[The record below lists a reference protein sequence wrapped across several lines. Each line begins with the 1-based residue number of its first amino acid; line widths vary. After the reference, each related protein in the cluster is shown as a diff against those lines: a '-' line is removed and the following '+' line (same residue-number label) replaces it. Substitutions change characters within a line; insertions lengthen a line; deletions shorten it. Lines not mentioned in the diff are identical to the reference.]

1 MITKEELLTLLRQE
15 VVPALG
21 CTEPVCVALAAADA
35 HHAVGGNIVSVKVE
49 VNPGIYKNG
58 MSVGIPGFP
67 RVGLNYAAALGAR
80 LSNPEKG
87 LQLLADID
95 ETVTADAI
103 ALAEERRVT
112 VAIKHD
118 EAQLYVRAEVSTEAG
133 TGISE
138 IRGTHSNIILT
149 QRNDEVLLEKAYSAG
164 TQDDIHARLMPM
176 TVAEIRAVVDQCSEA
191 ELAPMLDGME
201 MNEKL
206 ADFGLEH
213 RLGIGI
219 AAALQKQVE
228 SYGGHYCY
236 VAVPCQY
243 VYYEDSYPAY
253 LTNRSHY
260 TDLELSALTEE
271 MNAQGVC
278 FLDMG
283 PVFDSLGHPPEFSS
297 RVDNHYGLLGAYETY
312 RAAVQKINGDYGL
325 ALSFPEEG
333 TDVTFSALPNPY
345 MGSRTRKLLGLRGDD
360 EKLLTAAFREDIP
373 FTRLDNWQEV
383 ASAVYALPATEDEA
397 LTYGLYMGGDI
408 AETCIRTDRSSLP
421 TALIFGDSFTNPVEC
436 LAYYS
441 FNELRSVDLRHYTV
455 QSLSDYIAAY
465 QPDVVLC
472 VRDYQSL
479 LLREFNGDFFS

>member
-1 MITKEELLTLLRQE
+1 MKKFSEWVMALLFSGTLLVLMAATILLPKERYSYYE
-15 VVPALG
+15 NRNLSAFPEISVESIANGKVFGELETMFCDYAAWRTPALKAV
-21 CTEPVCVALAAADA
+21 TWADLNVFRRPV
-35 HHAVGGNIVSVKVE
+35 
-49 VNPGIYKNG
+49 VN
-58 MSVGIPGFP
+58 
-67 RVGLNYAAALGAR
+67 
-80 LSNPEKG
+80 
-87 LQLLADID
+87 
-95 ETVTADAI
+95 ETV
-103 ALAEERRVT
+103 VT
-112 VAIKHD
+112 DDVLLP
-118 EAQLYVRAEVSTEAG
+118 QLYDPAMS
-133 TGISE
+133 
-138 IRGTHSNIILT
+138 
-149 QRNDEVLLEKAYSAG
+149 D
-164 TQDDIHARLMPM
+164 DDIRAQAKL
-176 TVAEIRAVVDQCSEA
+176 VAED
-191 ELAPMLDGME
+191 
-201 MNEKL
+201 N
-206 ADFGLEH
+206 
-213 RLGIGI
+213 
-219 AAALQKQVE
+219 AALQKQVE

-253 LTNRSHY
+253 LTNRSRY

-312 RAAVQKINGDYGL
+312 RAAVHKLNCDYGL

-345 MGSRTRKLLGLRGDD
+345 MGSRTRKLLGLRGSD
-360 EKLLTAAFREDIP
+360 EKLLTASFAEDIL
-373 FTRLDNWQEV
+373 FTRFDNGAAAE
-383 ASAVYALPATEDEA
+383 ATVYALPGSDAEP

-408 AETCIRTDRSSLP
+408 AETVIQTDRPELP
-421 TALIFGDSFTNPVEC
+421 NALIFGDSFTNPVEC

-472 VRDYQSL
+472 VRDYQRL